1 MKNDFLNDD
10 WLKQQ
15 LKEEDIDND
24 DFTDIVLSKV
34 KQTQHQQK
42 AFNYSLLGCAFLM
55 ITYFLITL
63 LSTTNDTFLTA
74 ISTNES
80 ICFGA
85 TITML
90 ALILS
95 LEELEL

>member
-1 MKNDFLNDD
+1 MKDDFLNDD

-15 LKEEDIDND
+15 LKEEHIDND
-24 DFTDIVLSKV
+24 DFTDIVLSKI
-34 KQTQHQQK
+34 KQTQHHQK
-42 AFNYSLLGCAFLM
+42 VFNYSLLGCAFLVVG
-55 ITYFLITL
+55 YFLITL
-63 LSTTNDTFLTA
+63 LSTTNDDFLTA
-74 ISTNES
+74 ISTDES

-85 TITML
+85 TIAML